1 MTDIDSEVLDWN
13 QLVACQEGS
22 IVSRKIIAQP
32 GGNVTLF
39 AFAAGEELSEH
50 TTPYDALLHVVDGE
64 AVVRIEATQ
73 YTVGAG
79 RAIILPA
86 GRPHAV
92 RAEQPFR
99 MLLTMVRSP
108 APAGQPPA

>member
-1 MTDIDSEVLDWN
+1 MTDTNPEVLDFN
-13 QLVACQEGS
+13 RLVAYQEGS
-22 IVSRKIIAQP
+22 IVSRKIVAQP

-64 AVVRIEATQ
+64 AVVRIEATVHR
-73 YTVGAG
+73 VGAG
-79 RAIILPA
+79 RAVILPA

-92 RAEQPFR
+92 RADQPFR

-108 APAGQPPA
+108 APANQPPA